1 MFPSHC
7 VVQSTSAPTENL
19 PAHSHVRVIAP
30 APAVP
35 RGTILVADAAACAAL
50 PSAPVHSIDT
60 IPAPVAEELEHV
72 WVYNGV
78 GSCTKLDADGSE
90 ALLAAAAHW
99 SLALDPGR
107 FFGHGTET
115 SAWIRHRTHLDGA
128 TRNVAEARFR
138 GGGSIFFAS
147 EPDSGWTCAVAW
159 SGSTVAGVLVGS
171 DYGYAVWGG
180 EGWIC
185 SHGENDYRAFD
196 AATVDPPEAAAA
208 MRYSLERMLQWG
220 SDCSAD

>member
-1 MFPSHC
+1 M
-7 VVQSTSAPTENL
+7 STSTGYL

-30 APAVP
+30 APTVP
-35 RGTILVADAAACAAL
+35 RGTILVTDAAARAVL
-50 PSAPVHSIDT
+50 PAAPVHSTDM

-115 SAWIRHRTHLDGA
+115 TAWIRHRTHQDGA
-128 TRNVAEARFR
+128 ARNVAEACFF
-138 GGGSIFFAS
+138 GGGSMFFAS

-171 DYGYAVWGG
+171 DYGYAV
-180 EGWIC
+180 
-185 SHGENDYRAFD
+185 
-196 AATVDPPEAAAA
+196 
-208 MRYSLERMLQWG
+208 
-220 SDCSAD
+220 